1 MRPQAS
7 SSAMMLIHVS
17 LLRCMREKGIE
28 INNLTVRAPF
38 QPVDAT
44 TESAMVH
51 AVYALRGQLID
62 ELPHTD

>member
-1 MRPQAS
+1 
-7 SSAMMLIHVS
+7 MLIHVS

-44 TESAMVH
+44 TEGAMVH
-51 AVYALRGQLID
+51 AVYALRGQLTD